1 MNDWWDNGNNQI
13 AFCRGGKGFI
23 AINNE
28 GSNMSQTLQ
37 VRILN

>member
-1 MNDWWDNGNNQI
+1 MNYLFLNSIEI
-13 AFCRGGKGFI
+13 AFCRGSKGFI

-37 VRILN
+37 VFL

>member
-1 MNDWWDNGNNQI
+1 MDDSLFITVEI

-28 GSNMSQTLQ
+28 GSNLSQTLQ
-37 VRILN
+37 VLLKRI